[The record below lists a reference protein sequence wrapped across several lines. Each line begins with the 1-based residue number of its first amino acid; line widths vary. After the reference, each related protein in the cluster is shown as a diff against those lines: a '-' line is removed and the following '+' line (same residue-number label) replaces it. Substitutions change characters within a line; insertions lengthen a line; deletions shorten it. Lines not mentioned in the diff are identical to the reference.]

1 MPNIHLDVATAEA
14 GSRPRKGLQ
23 HKTIA
28 SAVAGEMRSR
38 ILSGRLAAGAQLRQ
52 DALAEEFDV
61 SRIPVREALMQLEAE
76 GLVVIHAHRGA
87 VVSELSIDEIREV
100 FELRALLEPR
110 LLRSSAPHLTAED
123 FDALTAIGP
132 RYAAL
137 QAAGDVTGC
146 AELNTA
152 FHLGLY
158 SRAGK
163 PRTMKIVSQLLQDS
177 DRHTRL
183 QLSYDFRLDQS
194 GQDHAEIIELC
205 LARNFGEACQTMRRH
220 ILKAAETLE
229 DSIASLRK
237 L

>member
-1 MPNIHLDVATAEA
+1 MDTTDLDLPSV
-14 GSRPRKGLQ
+14 GGRPRKGIQ

-38 ILSGRLAAGAQLRQ
+38 ILSGRLVAGAQLRQ

-76 GLVVIHAHRGA
+76 GLVVIHPHRGA
-87 VVSELSIDEIREV
+87 VVSELSLDEIREV
-100 FELRALLEPR
+100 FELRAQLEPR
-110 LLRSSAPHLTAED
+110 LLRASAPRLTEAD
-123 FDALTAIGP
+123 FDMLRAIGP

-137 QAAGDVTGC
+137 QAVGDVAGC

-158 SRAGK
+158 RHANK
-163 PRTMKIVSQLLQDS
+163 PRTLKIVSQLLQDS

-183 QLSYDFRLDQS
+183 QLSYDFRLDRS
-194 GQDHAEIIELC
+194 GEDHAQIITLC
-205 LARNFGEACQTMRRH
+205 VERKFGEACLTMRRH
-220 ILKAAETLE
+220 ILKAAETLQ

-237 L
+237 A

>member
-1 MPNIHLDVATAEA
+1 MGTTDLDLPGV
-14 GSRPRKGLQ
+14 GVRPRKGLQ

-28 SAVAGEMRSR
+28 SAVAGEMRNR

-76 GLVVIHAHRGA
+76 GLVIIQPHRGA
-87 VVSELSIDEIREV
+87 VVSELSLDEIREV
-100 FELRALLEPR
+100 FELRAQLEPR
-110 LLRSSAPHLTAED
+110 LLRASAPHLSEAD
-123 FDALTAIGP
+123 FDLLRAIGP

-137 QAAGDVTGC
+137 QAAGDMAGC

-158 SRAGK
+158 RHARK
-163 PRTMKIVSQLLQDS
+163 PRTLKIVSQLLQDS

-183 QLSYDFRLDQS
+183 QLSYDFRLDRS
-194 GQDHAEIIELC
+194 GEDHARIIALC
-205 LARNFGEACQTMRRH
+205 VEKKFGEACLTMRRH
-220 ILKAAETLE
+220 ILKAAETLQ

-237 L
+237 G